1 MQNVLQAMSHNRI
14 LAGLPALEREYLE
27 PSLELV
33 ALQLGDVLHEQGG
46 RIDCVYF
53 PVEAAISMT
62 DLVDRKRIVEV
73 TVIGKEGCSGCSVVL
88 GSDRSA
94 SMAIVQIGG
103 KALRLNAAPVVND
116 QARLPYLTATLRRY
130 NSLLMEHAVISV
142 GCSQFHTPSQRVA
155 RWLKAHWHR
164 TGLETFPFTADFLA
178 VQVGVEADT
187 VAEILDKLQKDGV
200 ITRRRH
206 SMTITDQEALG
217 RLACACFEQVRV
229 ATDGYVAALR
239 DIHESS

>member
-1 MQNVLQAMSHNRI
+1 MQDVLQSMSHNRI
-14 LAGLPALEREYLE
+14 LAGLPAQERDYLVSSLDLV
-27 PSLELV
+27 SLE
-33 ALQLGDVLHEQGG
+33 LGDVLHEQGG

-62 DLVDRKRIVEV
+62 DLVDAKHIVEV
-73 TVIGKEGCSGCSVVL
+73 TVIGKEGCSGSSVVL

-103 KALRLNAAPVVND
+103 KALRLGAAPVVKD
-116 QARLPYLTATLRRY
+116 EARLPYLTAALRRY
-130 NSLLMEHAVISV
+130 NSLLMEQAVISV
-142 GCSQFHTPSQRVA
+142 GCSQFHTPGQRLA

-178 VQVGVEADT
+178 VQVGVEAAT

-206 SMTITDQEALG
+206 SITITDQEALG
-217 RLACACFEQVRV
+217 RVACACFEQVKV
-229 ATDGYVAALR
+229 ATEGYIAALR
-239 DIHESS
+239 NIREPD